1 MKKVLV
7 VVRIV
12 VVLAVLGGGYYFF
25 VGRSDDAAV
34 RVALGTLER
43 DRVTLSAT
51 APELIVNQPV
61 AEGTPVEVGTL
72 LVQLDSTLQ
81 QASVLK
87 IEADIAQQQANLEK
101 LNNGVRT
108 EEITAAVARVDTA
121 KTQLLES
128 ERDYDRTRAIVAKK
142 LASQASLETAE
153 TRRDSN
159 RSRLRDAEAQ
169 LALLKAGS
177 RNEDI
182 AQAEA
187 QLIATRALLTAEQQK
202 LKNLSITAT
211 VAGTLDSLPW
221 NVGERVAT
229 GSQLAVLL
237 AGGAP
242 YARIYIPETSRT
254 AISIGT
260 SLTVHVDGV
269 ADTFSGR
276 VRWIAQDPAFTPYY
290 ALNSSERS
298 RLVYMAEIQL
308 PDTAASLPAGL
319 PAQVDLP

>member
-1 MKKVLV
+1 MKKIIVVLV
-7 VVRIV
+7 IAA
-12 VVLAVLGGGYYFF
+12 LAGGGYYFF
-25 VGRSDDAAV
+25 GRKDETTV

-43 DRVTLSAT
+43 DRVTLAAT
-51 APELIVNQPV
+51 APELIVSQPV
-61 AEGTPVEVGTL
+61 AEGSEVEVGTL
-72 LVQLDSTLQ
+72 LVQLDTTLQ
-81 QASVLK
+81 QTSLRK

-108 EEITAAVARVDTA
+108 EEITAAAARVDTA
-121 KTQLLES
+121 RSQLLES
-128 ERDYDRTRAIVAKK
+128 ERDYERTRSIVDRK
-142 LASQASLETAE
+142 LAAQATLETAE
-153 TRRDSN
+153 TRRDGN
-159 RSRLRDAEAQ
+159 MSRLRDTEAQ
-169 LALLKAGS
+169 LALLRAGS

-187 QLIATRALLTAEQQK
+187 QLVATRALLAAEQQR
-202 LKNLSITAT
+202 LNNLSITAT
-211 VAGTLDSLPW
+211 VAGRLDSLPW

-242 YARIYIPETSRT
+242 YARVYIPETSRA
-254 AISIGT
+254 AISTGT

-269 ADTFSGR
+269 AEAITGT
-276 VRWIAQDPAFTPYY
+276 VRWISSEPAFTPYY

-298 RLVYMAEIQL
+298 RLVYMAEVQL
-308 PDTAASLPAGL
+308 PASATDLPAGL

>member
-1 MKKVLV
+1 MKAIIVVRVVLV
-7 VVRIV
+7 IA
-12 VVLAVLGGGYYFF
+12 VLAGSSYFF
-25 VGRSDDAAV
+25 FGRKDDTTV

-43 DRVTLSAT
+43 DRVTLAAT
-51 APELIVNQPV
+51 APELIVSQPV
-61 AEGTPVEVGTL
+61 AEGSQVEVGTL
-72 LVQLDSTLQ
+72 LVQLDTTLQ
-81 QASVLK
+81 QTSLRK

-121 KTQLLES
+121 RTQLLES
-128 ERDYDRTRAIVAKK
+128 ERDYERTRAIVEQK
-142 LASQASLETAE
+142 LAAQATLETAE
-153 TRRDSN
+153 TRRDGN

-169 LALLKAGS
+169 LALLRAGS

-187 QLIATRALLTAEQQK
+187 QLIATRALLSAEQQK
-202 LKNLSITAT
+202 LDNLAITAT

-229 GSQLAVLL
+229 GSQLAILL

-242 YARIYIPETSRT
+242 YARVYIPETSRI
-254 AISIGT
+254 AINTGT
-260 SLTVHVDGV
+260 RLTVHVDGV
-269 ADTFSGR
+269 AEPLDGT
-276 VRWIAQDPAFTPYY
+276 VRWISSEPAFTPYY

-298 RLVYMAEIQL
+298 RLVYMAEVQL
-308 PDTAASLPAGL
+308 PAAAAALPAGL
-319 PAQVDLP
+319 PAQVELP